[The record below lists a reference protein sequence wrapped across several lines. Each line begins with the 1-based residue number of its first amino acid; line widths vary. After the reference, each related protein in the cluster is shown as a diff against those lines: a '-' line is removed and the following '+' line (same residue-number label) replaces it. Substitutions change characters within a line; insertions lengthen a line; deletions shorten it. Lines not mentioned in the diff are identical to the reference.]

1 MASAID
7 AGRDMIVCG
16 LRSVR
21 IYVFPLQRDR
31 VMELHSA
38 LSLFIRYMCNTFPF
52 TKKSFFK
59 IGDILEKSSSLFFPL
74 RFFSKKVN
82 CVLLVLHLLLGF
94 LCYVVFNFL
103 KACRRP
109 GR

>member
-38 LSLFIRYMCNTFPF
+38 LSLFIIYIYIYIIYNIIRYGT
-52 TKKSFFK
+52 
-59 IGDILEKSSSLFFPL
+59 
-74 RFFSKKVN
+74 V
-82 CVLLVLHLLLGF
+82 
-94 LCYVVFNFL
+94 
-103 KACRRP
+103 
-109 GR
+109 

>member
-1 MASAID
+1 MSEKHVICVSFAQVFRHLLGLSASAID

-38 LSLFIRYMCNTFPF
+38 LSLFIIYMCNTFPF
-52 TKKSFFK
+52 TKKSFF
-59 IGDILEKSSSLFFPL
+59 
-74 RFFSKKVN
+74 
-82 CVLLVLHLLLGF
+82 
-94 LCYVVFNFL
+94 
-103 KACRRP
+103 
-109 GR
+109 